1 MNRWQRLLAFT
12 LTLAVFVVSTSRA
25 FAEGEGQKDLNEAL
39 RVKITAEGLR
49 ELNQV
54 IELLESAIDK
64 GLDVENSD
72 FAEQVLSESL
82 LERAM
87 QLSQVVAGVPEES
100 MGDARIQRVRALAV
114 SDLKRVMDY
123 DNAPAEARTTL
134 AQLLAMG
141 PEEERTEARELLTKL
156 IDSDDFAKLQPEE
169 QAEAY
174 ALRAPLQ
181 KEAAQTLADFAR
193 AVELAPA
200 DSDVRLSR
208 ARFQFENDDVEGALA
223 EVAAVVEKTPDQIA
237 ARLLQSQILRT
248 LKRYDEALESL
259 AKVAELAPSSP
270 LPHQYRGEIYREMG
284 QFDKAIEEFSRVLQI
299 EPDLDL
305 ALIRRAEA
313 YFFADMLEEALADV
327 DAVLKDN
334 PELALAHGLRAQI
347 LAGQEKFADAITE
360 MKLLIDELPGQPDL
374 KMHLA
379 LYYQLNN
386 QTKEAIAAY
395 TEVLGLDSKHYL
407 ALRSRGDAYLNLGE
421 HEKAVA
427 DFAEAIKLEPEDS
440 ALLNNYAWVLATSPD
455 DEVRNKDLS
464 LKLAEKACELT
475 EHGRPHILSTLG
487 AAYADRGD
495 FDKAIEWLKK
505 ALEINESELEA
516 ASAAADEEV
525 VAELNEMSE
534 ELHRELASYEA
545 KKPVRE
551 RQTEEEAAKDG
562 KETDRP
568 ADADSAS
575 AEARGPQAAA
585 R

>member
-1 MNRWQRLLAFT
+1 MNRWQRLFAFT
-12 LTLAVFVVSTSRA
+12 LTLAVLVVSAPRA
-25 FAEGEGQKDLNEAL
+25 FADGEGQNDLNEAL

-54 IELLESAIDK
+54 IELLESALDK

-82 LERAM
+82 LQRAM
-87 QLSQVVAGVPEES
+87 QLAEVVEGVPDEN
-100 MGDARIQRVRALAV
+100 MGDGRIQRIRALAA
-114 SDLKRVMDY
+114 SDLRRVMDY
-123 DNAPAEARTTL
+123 DNAPVEAQTTL
-134 AQLLAMG
+134 ARLLAMG
-141 PEEERTEARELLTKL
+141 PEDERTEARTLLDKL
-156 IDSDDFAKLQPEE
+156 IESEAFSNLKPAE

-174 ALRAPLQ
+174 ALRAPLHTD
-181 KEAAQTLADFAR
+181 AAKTLADFAR
-193 AVELAPA
+193 AIELAPA
-200 DSDVRLSR
+200 DSELRLSR
-208 ARFQFENDDVEGALA
+208 AKYQFENDDVEGALA

-248 LKRYDEALESL
+248 LKRYDEALETL
-259 AKVAELAPSSP
+259 AKIAELAPASP

-299 EPDLDL
+299 EPDMDL

-334 PELALAHGLRAQI
+334 PDLALAHGLRAQI
-347 LAGQEKFADAITE
+347 LAGQEKFAEAITE
-360 MKLLIDELPGQPDL
+360 MKLLADELPGQPDIR
-374 KMHLA
+374 MHLA

-386 QTKEAIAAY
+386 QTKEAIATY
-395 TEVLGLDSKHYL
+395 TEVLGLDAKHYL
-407 ALRSRGDAYLNLGE
+407 ALRSRGDAYLNIGE

-455 DEVRNKDLS
+455 DKLRDNDLS

-475 EHGRPHILSTLG
+475 EHQRPHILSTLG

-505 ALEINESELEA
+505 ALELNDAELEA
-516 ASAAADEEV
+516 ASAAADEKE
-525 VAELNEMSE
+525 VAELNEMAE
-534 ELHRELASYEA
+534 NLHRELASYEA
-545 KKPVRE
+545 KRPTRE
-551 RQTEEEAAKDG
+551 RQTEEDAAKEG
-562 KETDRP
+562 KNGDQP

-575 AEARGPQAAA
+575 AEARDPQAAA

>member
-12 LTLAVFVVSTSRA
+12 FALAALVVTSSRA
-25 FAEGEGQKDLNEAL
+25 LADGEGQEDLNEAL

-54 IELLESAIDK
+54 IELLESALDK

-82 LERAM
+82 LQRAM
-87 QLSQVVAGVPEES
+87 QLAQVVEGVPEEN

-123 DNAPAEARTTL
+123 DNAPADAQTGLAR
-134 AQLLAMG
+134 LLAMG
-141 PEEERTEARELLTKL
+141 PEEEQAEARELLTKL
-156 IDSDDFAKLQPEE
+156 IDSDAFAKLKPEE
-169 QAEAY
+169 QAEVY
-174 ALRAPLQ
+174 AQRAPLQ
-181 KEAAQTLADFAR
+181 QDAAQTLADFAR

-200 DSDVRLSR
+200 ESEVRLSR
-208 ARFQFENDDVEGALA
+208 AKFQFENDDVEGALA
-223 EVAAVVEKTPDQIA
+223 EVAAVVEKTPDQVA

-248 LKRYDEALESL
+248 LKRYDEALDTL

-270 LPHQYRGEIYREMG
+270 LPHQQRGEIYREMG

-299 EPDLDL
+299 EPDMDL

-313 YFFADMLEEALADV
+313 YFFADMLDEALADV

-334 PELALAHGLRAQI
+334 PDLALAHGLRAQI
-347 LAGQEKFADAITE
+347 LAGQEKFAEAITE
-360 MKLLIDELPGQPDL
+360 MKLLVDELPGQPDIR
-374 KMHLA
+374 MHLA
-379 LYYQLNN
+379 AYYQLNN
-386 QTKEAIAAY
+386 QTKDAIATY
-395 TEVLGLDSKHYL
+395 TEVLELDSKHYL
-407 ALRSRGDAYLNLGE
+407 ALRSRGDAYLNIGE

-455 DEVRNKDLS
+455 DNLRDNELS

-505 ALEINESELEA
+505 ALEINDAALKSASE
-516 ASAAADEEV
+516 AADEKEV
-525 VAELNEMSE
+525 EELNEMAE

-551 RQTEEEAAKDG
+551 RQTEEQAAEGDKKND
-562 KETDRP
+562 KP

-575 AEARGPQAAA
+575 AAA
-585 R
+585 RP

>member
-1 MNRWQRLLAFT
+1 MNRWQRLFT
-12 LTLAVFVVSTSRA
+12 FAITIAALVVSTPRA
-25 FAEGEGQKDLNEAL
+25 FADGEGQKDLNEAL

-54 IELLESAIDK
+54 IELLESALDK

-87 QLSQVVAGVPEES
+87 QLAQVVEGVPEENL
-100 MGDARIQRVRALAV
+100 GDARIQRVRALAA

-123 DNAPAEARTTL
+123 DNAPTAARTAL
-134 AQLLAMG
+134 ARLLAMG
-141 PEEERTEARELLTKL
+141 PEEERAEARELLTKL
-156 IDSDDFAKLQPEE
+156 IDSDAFAELKPEE

-174 ALRAPLQ
+174 AQRAPLQ

-208 ARFQFENDDVEGALA
+208 AKFQFENDDVEGALA

-248 LKRYDEALESL
+248 LKRYDEALDTL
-259 AKVAELAPSSP
+259 AKIAELAPSSP

-299 EPDLDL
+299 EPDMDL

-313 YFFADMLEEALADV
+313 YFFADMLDEALADV

-334 PELALAHGLRAQI
+334 PGLALAHGLRAQI
-347 LAGQEKFADAITE
+347 LAGQEEFAAAITE
-360 MKLLIDELPGQPDL
+360 MKLLADELPGQPDIR
-374 KMHLA
+374 MHLA

-386 QTKEAIAAY
+386 QTKEAIDAY
-395 TEVLGLDSKHYL
+395 TEVLQLDSKHYL
-407 ALRSRGDAYLNLGE
+407 ALRSRGDAFLNIGE

-455 DEVRNKDLS
+455 DDLRDKELS

-487 AAYADRGD
+487 AAYADRGE

-505 ALEINESELEA
+505 ALEINDAELEA
-516 ASAAADEEV
+516 ASEAADEKE
-525 VAELNEMSE
+525 VAELNKMAE
-534 ELHRELASYEA
+534 ELNRELASYEA

-551 RQTEEEAAKDG
+551 RQTEEQAAEDG
-562 KETDRP
+562 DQP

-575 AEARGPQAAA
+575 AEARDPQAAA

>member
-1 MNRWQRLLAFT
+1 MNRWQRLFAFAFT
-12 LTLAVFVVSTSRA
+12 FAAIVVSTSRA
-25 FAEGEGQKDLNEAL
+25 FADGEGQKDLNEAL

-54 IELLESAIDK
+54 IELLESALDK

-87 QLSQVVAGVPEES
+87 QLAQVVEGVPEE
-100 MGDARIQRVRALAV
+100 GQRDARIQRVRALAA

-123 DNAPAEARTTL
+123 DNAPTAAQTTL
-134 AQLLAMG
+134 ARLLAMG

-156 IDSDDFAKLQPEE
+156 IDSDAFAKLKPEE

-174 ALRAPLQ
+174 AQRAPLQ

-200 DSDVRLSR
+200 DSEVRLSR
-208 ARFQFENDDVEGALA
+208 AKFQFENDDVEGALA

-248 LKRYDEALESL
+248 LKRYDEALDTL
-259 AKVAELAPSSP
+259 AKIAELAPASP

-299 EPDLDL
+299 EPDMDL

-334 PELALAHGLRAQI
+334 PKLALAHGLRAQI
-347 LAGQEKFADAITE
+347 LAGQEKFAEAITE
-360 MKLLIDELPGQPDL
+360 MKLLTDELPGQPDIR
-374 KMHLA
+374 MHLA

-386 QTKEAIAAY
+386 QTKEAIDTY
-395 TEVLGLDSKHYL
+395 TEVLQLDSKHYL
-407 ALRSRGDAYLNLGE
+407 ALRSRGDAYLNIGE

-455 DEVRNKDLS
+455 DDLRDKDLS

-475 EHGRPHILSTLG
+475 EHGQPHILSTLG

-505 ALEINESELEA
+505 ALEINDAALEA
-516 ASAAADEEV
+516 ASAAADEKE
-525 VAELNEMSE
+525 VAELNKMAE

-551 RQTEEEAAKDG
+551 RQIEEQAAKGGKDG
-562 KETDRP
+562 DQP

-575 AEARGPQAAA
+575 AGARDPQAAA